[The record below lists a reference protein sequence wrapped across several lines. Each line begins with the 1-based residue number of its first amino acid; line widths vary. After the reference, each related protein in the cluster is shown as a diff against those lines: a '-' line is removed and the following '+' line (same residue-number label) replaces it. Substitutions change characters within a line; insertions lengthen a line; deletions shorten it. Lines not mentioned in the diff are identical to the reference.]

1 MRVGSDR
8 PRGNM
13 KVLVRVT
20 CAAALVMSF
29 AGCAEDPNDTMSA
42 TSSETAAD
50 GSSLVIAS
58 VQEWKVI
65 ANRNTV
71 PAGPTTFLVSNMGTI
86 KHEFLVTKTNYA
98 DGQIPIDS
106 KTKRFSEEGEGIEVV
121 KEISEWDP
129 KMTQSLTLNL
139 VPGNYQLLCNI
150 EGHYGNGMHTAFS
163 VK

>member
-1 MRVGSDR
+1 MRVDSDR

-86 KHEFLVTKTNYA
+86 KHEFLVTKTDFA
-98 DGQIPIDS
+98 DGKIPIEP
-106 KTKRFSEEGEGIEVV
+106 KTNRFSEEGEGIEVV
-121 KEISEWDP
+121 NEIPEWEQ
-129 KMTQSLTLNL
+129 KTTESLTLTL
-139 VPGNYQLLCNI
+139 LPGNYELLCNI